1 MILPLGQLTVI
12 TGANGTG
19 KSSLYRSLR
28 LLADAARNGAVTALA
43 REGGLPSTVWAGP
56 EGGSR
61 FRRSDDKPV
70 QGTVRTGPVSLRL
83 GFAGDDLGYAI
94 DLGLPNPA
102 SAGPTMFG
110 FDPEIK
116 REWVWAGPSPRPS
129 ALLADR
135 HNTVVRIRDPGGS
148 WTLAT
153 QNLRSFDSML
163 TELADPVAAPE
174 LVLVREQLRSWRF
187 YDHLR
192 TDSLAPARA
201 NQIGTRTMAL
211 AADGGDLAA
220 ALQTIIEIGNAAGLR
235 TAIDQAFP
243 RSTIDIDS
251 QAGRF
256 EVVMRQHG
264 LLRPLRSAELS
275 DGTMRY
281 LLLVAALLTPRP
293 PGLLVLNEP
302 ETSLHDDLLGPLAAL
317 ITQAADGCQ
326 LIVVSHSAVLLDAL
340 RRQNGPA
347 EFLELVKEAGQTRL
361 VGREPLDEPS
371 WHWPSR

>member
-1 MILPLGQLTVI
+1 
-12 TGANGTG
+12 
-19 KSSLYRSLR
+19 
-28 LLADAARNGAVTALA
+28 
-43 REGGLPSTVWAGP
+43 
-56 EGGSR
+56 
-61 FRRSDDKPV
+61 
-70 QGTVRTGPVSLRL
+70 
-83 GFAGDDLGYAI
+83 
-94 DLGLPNPA
+94 
-102 SAGPTMFG
+102 
-110 FDPEIK
+110 
-116 REWVWAGPSPRPS
+116 
-129 ALLADR
+129 
-135 HNTVVRIRDPGGS
+135 
-148 WTLAT
+148 
-153 QNLRSFDSML
+153 
-163 TELADPVAAPE
+163 
-174 LVLVREQLRSWRF
+174 
-187 YDHLR
+187 
-192 TDSLAPARA
+192 
-201 NQIGTRTMAL
+201 MAL

-302 ETSLHDDLLGPLAAL
+302 ETSLHEDLLGPLAAL